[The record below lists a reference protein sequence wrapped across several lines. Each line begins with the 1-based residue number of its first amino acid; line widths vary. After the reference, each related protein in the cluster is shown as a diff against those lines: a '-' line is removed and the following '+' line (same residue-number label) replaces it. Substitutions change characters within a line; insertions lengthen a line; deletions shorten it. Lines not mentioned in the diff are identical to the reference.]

1 MAFVLNLVSMSKK
14 GIVTIGLVI
23 GLFLASPFVGS
34 AVINIQAAD
43 EIYKVAEQ
51 APERE
56 VALVLGAAV
65 YNTRLSDILRDRVDT
80 AIELYEAKKVNQL
93 YMSGSAGES
102 KAMKSYAV
110 DQGVEA
116 DDVIED
122 PIGLNT
128 MASVKNIATDFSSV
142 SIVTQR
148 YHLPRAL
155 FIARSQGL
163 DAIGVSSDKRA
174 YLKIFEFKKR
184 ELLATTKAILEVFLK
199 REIHL

>member
-1 MAFVLNLVSMSKK
+1 MLKSTSMSKK
-14 GIVTIGLVI
+14 GIATIGLVL

-34 AVINIQAAD
+34 AVINIQAAND
-43 EIYKVAEQ
+43 IYKNSQ
-51 APERE
+51 DAPERD

-80 AIELYEAKKVNQL
+80 GIELYEVGKVETL
-93 YMSGSAGES
+93 YMSGSAEES
-102 KAMKSYAV
+102 RAMKAYAV
-110 DQGVEA
+110 NQGVEA
-116 DDVIED
+116 DDIIED

-128 MASVKNIATDFSSV
+128 MASVKNIAKDFSSV

-155 FIARSQGL
+155 FIARSQDL
-163 DAIGVSSDKRA
+163 DAVGVSSDKRT
-174 YLKIFEFKKR
+174 YLKIYDFKKR